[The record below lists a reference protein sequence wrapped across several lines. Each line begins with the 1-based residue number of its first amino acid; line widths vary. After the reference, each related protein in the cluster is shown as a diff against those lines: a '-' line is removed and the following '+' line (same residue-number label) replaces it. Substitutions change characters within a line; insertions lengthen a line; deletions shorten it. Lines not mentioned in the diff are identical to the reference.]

1 MKEFWNARYQ
11 EEAFAYGK
19 EPNVFLQKELPKL
32 KPGKA
37 LFPAEG
43 EGRNAVFAAKLGWEV
58 TAFDFSKEAR
68 KKAENLA
75 KEMQVNL
82 DYQVS
87 SLEEFSA
94 EPESFDLLV
103 LIFAHFPAGKRRE
116 FHRKL
121 VTFLKPGGLLILEGF
136 SKDHLRF
143 NSINPKVGGPKDESM
158 LFSLEELKGDFAGM
172 KSLVFEEMETVLQEG
187 EYHDGQSAVV
197 RILAKK
203 R

>member
-11 EEAFAYGK
+11 EEAYAYGK

-43 EGRNAVFAAKLGWEV
+43 EGRNAVFAARLGWEV
-58 TAFDFSKEAR
+58 TAFDFSEEA
-68 KKAENLA
+68 KIKAEKLA

-121 VTFLKPGGLLILEGF
+121 VTFVKAGGLLILEGF

-143 NSINPKVGGPKDESM
+143 NSINAKAGGPKDESM
-158 LFSLEELKGDFAGM
+158 LFSLEELKMDFMGM
-172 KSLVFEEMETVLQEG
+172 EFLMLDELETVLKEG
-187 EYHDGQSAVV
+187 EYHDGKSAVV
-197 RILAKK
+197 RLLAQK
-203 R
+203 